1 MDNSKIADAFD
12 ELAELLEFRGENPF
26 RVRAYR
32 NGARAIR
39 DLDES
44 VASILADPARSLA
57 DLPGIGETLAEKSK
71 VLVETG
77 TLPQLET
84 LREAVPDSVL
94 AMTRVPGLGAKKAAV
109 LHKELNIQSLEELK
123 AACEQFSSQVERVW
137 RKTEESILAGL
148 AIASAASERIYW
160 CDADEIVQSI
170 TAHMK
175 QSPSIVRMSGRK
187 LSARPRNGGRSRLAG
202 SQHRP

>member
-71 VLVETG
+71 VLSKPARF
-77 TLPQLET
+77 LNSK
-84 LREAVPDSVL
+84 RS
-94 AMTRVPGLGAKKAAV
+94 AKPCP
-109 LHKELNIQSLEELK
+109 IP
-123 AACEQFSSQVERVW
+123 
-137 RKTEESILAGL
+137 
-148 AIASAASERIYW
+148 Y
-160 CDADEIVQSI
+160 
-170 TAHMK
+170 
-175 QSPSIVRMSGRK
+175 
-187 LSARPRNGGRSRLAG
+187 
-202 SQHRP
+202 